1 MLPMNPFMNK
11 RALAIMAA
19 VGESTIYGLNHTIAK
34 GVMPEYIKPFG
45 FIFLRVAG
53 ATMLFWLIS
62 LWFPKEKVAKSDW
75 PRLLASAFFGMVLN
89 MLFFFKGLSLSTP
102 INSSVIVT
110 ITPILV
116 LLLSSYL
123 LREKITWLKVS
134 GIILG
139 LSGALMLVL
148 FSAET
153 GKDAPNIPL
162 GNLMFIVNAVS
173 FGIYLIL
180 VKPLTSKYHPVTLMK
195 WIFLTAF
202 IINFPITFS
211 DFTEVEW
218 QVLPQEAVWSIVF
231 VVLGTTFLTYL
242 LNRSEEHTSELQSRE
257 NLVCRLLLRR
267 PPRSSLFPYTTLF
280 RSKPLTSKYHPVTLM
295 KWIFLT
301 AFIIN
306 FPITF
311 SDFTEVEWQVLPQEA
326 VWSIVFVVLGTTF
339 LTYLLN

>member
-1 MLPMNPFMNK
+1 MNK

-242 LNRSEEHTSELQSRE
+242 LNIFAIKHLSASTLSSFIYLQPLIAIIFAIIAGVDKLTPLKLAAGFLVFLGVYLVSKKKTVIRS
-257 NLVCRLLLRR
+257 
-267 PPRSSLFPYTTLF
+267 
-280 RSKPLTSKYHPVTLM
+280 
-295 KWIFLT
+295 
-301 AFIIN
+301 
-306 FPITF
+306 
-311 SDFTEVEWQVLPQEA
+311 
-326 VWSIVFVVLGTTF
+326 
-339 LTYLLN
+339 

>member
-1 MLPMNPFMNK
+1 
-11 RALAIMAA
+11 MAA

-242 LNRSEEHTSELQSRE
+242 LNIFAIKHLSASTLSSFIYLQPLIAIIFAIIAGVDKLTPLKLAAGFLVFLGVYLVTKKKTVIRS
-257 NLVCRLLLRR
+257 
-267 PPRSSLFPYTTLF
+267 
-280 RSKPLTSKYHPVTLM
+280 
-295 KWIFLT
+295 
-301 AFIIN
+301 
-306 FPITF
+306 
-311 SDFTEVEWQVLPQEA
+311 
-326 VWSIVFVVLGTTF
+326 
-339 LTYLLN
+339 

>member
-1 MLPMNPFMNK
+1 
-11 RALAIMAA
+11 MAA

-242 LNRSEEHTSELQSRE
+242 LNIFAIKHLSASTLSSFIYLQPLIAIIFAIIAGVDKLTPLKLAAGFLVFLGVYLVSKKKTVIRS
-257 NLVCRLLLRR
+257 
-267 PPRSSLFPYTTLF
+267 
-280 RSKPLTSKYHPVTLM
+280 
-295 KWIFLT
+295 
-301 AFIIN
+301 
-306 FPITF
+306 
-311 SDFTEVEWQVLPQEA
+311 
-326 VWSIVFVVLGTTF
+326 
-339 LTYLLN
+339 

>member
-242 LNRSEEHTSELQSRE
+242 LNIFAIKHLSASTLSSFIYLQPLIAIIFAIIAGVDKLTPLKLAAGFLVFLGVYLVSKKKTVIRS
-257 NLVCRLLLRR
+257 
-267 PPRSSLFPYTTLF
+267 
-280 RSKPLTSKYHPVTLM
+280 
-295 KWIFLT
+295 
-301 AFIIN
+301 
-306 FPITF
+306 
-311 SDFTEVEWQVLPQEA
+311 
-326 VWSIVFVVLGTTF
+326 
-339 LTYLLN
+339 